1 MQINRSEC
9 IFFPWKFKRSWKSYG
24 NPFLSACVP
33 TAFVFLPNLCLC
45 FYNIYKIVQ
54 QFVTVWLICLFCII
68 LDNRRGVFLQSNSQ
82 CRHEWV
88 PWVIRQQGVP
98 EKLQRVSFE
107 TCNYVEIVSTSLCT
121 CLVLYLLSVL
131 NRNYCFFSIPVVLF

>member
-1 MQINRSEC
+1 M
-9 IFFPWKFKRSWKSYG
+9 KKLWKSFSIG
-24 NPFLSACVP
+24 LCSHSICCSPKSLL
-33 TAFVFLPNLCLC
+33 VFLQLQKM
-45 FYNIYKIVQ
+45 FAIYKIVQ
-54 QFVTVWLICLFCII
+54 QFVTLWLICLFCII